1 MSIEDDPGVA
11 ARVDAIERRVDGLA
25 RRLGDRKRP
34 RDGQRVLSVRAG
46 DERIARVHE
55 AARRRGC
62 TLTTIMNEAIDHVI
76 GPSTL
81 PLSEPRQEQSKVFT
95 PRTLPREAARQ
106 SLSNSL
112 AEQARLATA
121 DAAVMA
127 DRRPRDGRMT
137 ETGMMTE
144 PAGFGTRRR

>member
-1 MSIEDDPGVA
+1 MSIEDNS
-11 ARVDAIERRVDGLA
+11 IERRVARLE

-34 RDGQRVLSVRAG
+34 GDGQRVLSVRAG
-46 DERIARVHE
+46 DERIARVHQ

-62 TLTTIMNEAIDHVI
+62 TLTTIINEAIDHGI
-76 GPSTL
+76 GPSTG
-81 PLSEPRQEQSKVFT
+81 PLSEPQQEQPKVFA

-106 SLSNSL
+106 SLSNIL

-144 PAGFGTRRR
+144 PAGFGSRRR